1 MHISIQIIIAT
12 LSVLGLCFC
21 LKTMAS
27 LIFTNEQIVAAVIIE
42 SETQLDTLDL
52 LLEEASSALF
62 ATRGRR
68 LAVCIPANIW
78 ESCSTQ
84 SRKRAKEISEEF
96 GAGFYI
102 CTVMHNG

>member
-12 LSVLGLCFC
+12 LSVLGLYFC

-27 LIFTNEQIVAAVIIE
+27 LMFTSKQIAAAVMIE

-62 ATRGRR
+62 ATRERR

-78 ESCSTQ
+78 ESCNAQ

-102 CTVMHNG
+102 LTN